1 MWKHSRY
8 SCEMS
13 SKRRWSV
20 SGLAHSL
27 ISLKGRWVRERA
39 WARMKLRILL
49 LLVPLP
55 QIFSVQSSSNAIF
68 SKTSSL
74 VLLTGNNPSSNI
86 SLTPHTL
93 YSIIG
98 ICVQTSC
105 SWWCS
110 KLSVRKMCIRF
121 IWFNSQITFFLWKS
135 KYANIANGR
144 VDWQPSL

>member
-13 SKRRWSV
+13 SKRTRSV

-39 WARMKLRILL
+39 WASSKLRIFL

-55 QIFSVQSSSNAIF
+55 QIFSVQTSSNATF

-105 SWWCS
+105 SWWYS
-110 KLSVRKMCIRF
+110 KLSVRKCASGSF
-121 IWFNSQITFFLWKS
+121 GSTPKSHFFNEK
-135 KYANIANGR
+135 
-144 VDWQPSL
+144 